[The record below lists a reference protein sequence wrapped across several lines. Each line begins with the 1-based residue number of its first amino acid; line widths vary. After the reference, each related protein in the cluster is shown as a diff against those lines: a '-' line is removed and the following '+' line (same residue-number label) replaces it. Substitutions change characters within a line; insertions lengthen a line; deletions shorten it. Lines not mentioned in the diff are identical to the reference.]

1 MNRAFVITGG
11 PGGGKTTL
19 LDALAQQGFR
29 VAPEAARRIIRTRLA
44 QVLPPRPEPAAFARE
59 ILSSDMEQYRA
70 AQAHDGVSFFDRG
83 VPDALYMLDQA
94 CAITREEVAALV
106 RRFPYNNTVFLLPPW
121 EDIYGTDAERDQSF
135 EEAVE
140 VFQGMSRWYRQWGY
154 RTVEV
159 PRVSVANRIAFIQK
173 IIGSDFTQAGFTGVD
188 L

>member
-19 LDALAQQGFR
+19 LEALAEQGYR
-29 VAPEAARRIIRTRLA
+29 VAPEAARRVIRTRLA
-44 QVLPPRPEPAAFARE
+44 QGLPPRPDPAAFARE
-59 ILSSDMEQYRA
+59 ILASDMDQHRTARA
-70 AQAHDGVSFFDRG
+70 LGGVTFFDRG
-83 VPDALYMLDQA
+83 VPDALYMLDLA
-94 CAITREEVAALV
+94 GAITREEVAALV

-140 VFQGMSRWYRQWGY
+140 VFEGMSRWYTQWGY

-173 IIGSDFTQAGFTGVD
+173 IIGSDSTQAGFTGVD